1 MLVHPLEKE
10 YEAGTNVEVH
20 MGFRSGPS
28 VCIIINDEI
37 IVSNLYLKDGNTLYS
52 IVSFT
57 MPYEDITIYTRQN
70 GCFERTIGD
79 YNHQYDEGKLEFS
92 I

>member
-1 MLVHPLEKE
+1 MIDNWNLLVHPLEKE

-37 IVSNLYLKDGNTLYS
+37 IVSNLYLL
-52 IVSFT
+52 IFILSF
-57 MPYEDITIYTRQN
+57 
-70 GCFERTIGD
+70 G
-79 YNHQYDEGKLEFS
+79 
-92 I
+92 